1 MSCDWAPGIA
11 ARRPARVPRRSLECA
26 RGWGSQRV
34 VEVARHGGPALP
46 DTADPI
52 REGAV
57 VPAAAFP
64 RTDADCAGFARG
76 LGLPGYLDI
85 HVHVLPPSLQR
96 AVWDYFD
103 RLDDPPWPVHY
114 RDDEATRLVTLR
126 DLGVVAHTALAYAH
140 RPGVAAWCNE
150 HTLDLAASQPAVIP
164 SFTFY
169 PEERVEEIVATAIA
183 RGGRVAKVHLQ
194 VGRFHATDPRLD
206 GVWAQLVA
214 ARVPA
219 VVHASAV
226 YGADGGDEYCGPD
239 AIRALLERHPDLLV
253 IVAHLGMPD
262 VRGFVALAEAAPT
275 LRLDTSMTL
284 TDPSYGPAVPPDVVE
299 RLRAMADR
307 VLFGSDFP
315 TIPHPYA
322 AQVRGLAALELDPA
336 GLRGVLHDNAA
347 DLLGM
352 LPSVGFPAARRAAPG
367 VAGGSMP

>member
-1 MSCDWAPGIA
+1 
-11 ARRPARVPRRSLECA
+11 
-26 RGWGSQRV
+26 
-34 VEVARHGGPALP
+34 VEVVRIGGSSVPGPRNPL
-46 DTADPI
+46 
-52 REGAV
+52 REGTV
-57 VPAAAFP
+57 VPADAFP
-64 RTDADCAGFARG
+64 RTDAECRAFAWS
-76 LGLPGYLDI
+76 LGLPGYLDV
-85 HVHVLPPSLQR
+85 HVHVLPPQLQR

-114 RDDEATRLVTLR
+114 RDDEATRLRTLR
-126 DLGVVAHTALAYAH
+126 ELGVVAHTALAYPH

-150 HTLDLAASQPAVIP
+150 HTLDLAASHPAVVP

-169 PEERVEEIVATAIA
+169 PEDGIDEVVASAIA

-214 ARVPA
+214 GRIPA

-226 YGADGGDEYCGPD
+226 YGVDGGGEYCGPD
-239 AIRALLERHPDLLV
+239 AIRALLERHPDLLL

-262 VRGFVALAEAAPT
+262 VRGFLALAEAVPT

-284 TDPSYGPAVPPDVVE
+284 TDPPYGPPVPPDVLE
-299 RLRAMADR
+299 RLRAR
-307 VLFGSDFP
+307 PGQVLFGSDFP

-322 AQVRGLAALELDPA
+322 AQVRGLATLELDPA
-336 GLRGVLHDNAA
+336 GLRRVLHDNAA

-352 LPSVGFPAARRAAPG
+352 LPSVGFT
-367 VAGGSMP
+367 AG

>member
-1 MSCDWAPGIA
+1 LHDT
-11 ARRPARVPRRSLECA
+11 
-26 RGWGSQRV
+26 
-34 VEVARHGGPALP
+34 ALH

-76 LGLPGYLDI
+76 LGLPGYLDV
-85 HVHVLPPSLQR
+85 HVHVLPPALQR

-103 RLDDPPWPVHY
+103 RLEDPPWPVTY
-114 RDDEATRLVTLR
+114 RADEATRLAMLR
-126 DLGVVAHTALAYAH
+126 DLGVVAHTALAYPH

-150 HTLDLAASQPAVIP
+150 HTLGLAATQPQVIP

-169 PEERVEEIVATAIA
+169 PEDGIAEVVADAID

-194 VGRFHATDPRLD
+194 VGRFDATDPRLD
-206 GVWAQLVA
+206 DVWTQLAA

-226 YGADGGDEYCGPD
+226 YGVDGGDEHCGPD
-239 AIRALLERHPDLLV
+239 AIRALLERHPDVLV
-253 IVAHLGMPD
+253 VVAHLGMPD
-262 VRGFVALAEAAPT
+262 VRGFVALAEAAST

-284 TDPSYGPAVPPDVVE
+284 TDPPYGPAVPPDVLT

-347 DLLGM
+347 RLLG
-352 LPSVGFPAARRAAPG
+352 LAESNG
-367 VAGGSMP
+367 VARG